1 MTTVRITRSVEE
13 VDNMITSIIKNSNT
27 LNVVLDTAIM
37 KIDDMLER
45 LEVLDQVM
53 TVPVLK
59 DAVE

>member
-1 MTTVRITRSVEE
+1 MTKVRITRSVEDI
-13 VDNMITSIIKNSNT
+13 DNMITSIIKNATT
-27 LNVVLDTAIM
+27 LNIVLDTSIM

-45 LEVLDQVM
+45 LEVLDTVM

>member
-45 LEVLDQVM
+45 LEVLDTVM